1 MRQKPFNT
9 LFFSLFLSFLSL
21 FSFFFFSPFIS
32 HLCDHPSSIPL
43 SLFLWEGAEYSPE
56 VFSPTHTPWHS
67 MSLVGM
73 EMREGVRREVKTFS
87 KINEI

>member
-1 MRQKPFNT
+1 MRQKPFDT
-9 LFFSLFLSFLSL
+9 LFPFLSFLSL
-21 FSFFFFSPFIS
+21 LAFFFFSPFFS
-32 HLCDHPSSIPL
+32 HVYDHHSSIPL

-56 VFSPTHTPWHS
+56 VFSPTHTHWHS

-73 EMREGVRREVKTFS
+73 EMRDGVRQEVKTFS